1 MLTNAAACSQGKSPF
16 IYRLFKDKKKL
27 YLYNPP
33 AHSLTNSYLPQPRFR
48 RTIYETLKENTQL
61 SHRLLAGRSCHAT
74 GFWWWQN
81 CKCIKKDFF
90 PAPSVWLDVC
100 PGGYSGHLAG
110 AGWEQ
115 TVPAAVCAAP
125 TRLNEA
131 VCLQSMGLSDPWM
144 LGSSLFLFPA
154 DIYFKGAWP
163 HRYFNNKS
171 PKEELIKLW
180 VCFIPRSLSA
190 WQRKGTTSSF
200 YMGAERGEMIYLSTF
215 MQWIGGKAASW
226 TSPAVL
232 WGFL

>member
-1 MLTNAAACSQGKSPF
+1 MAVWAVLLWIDTNLWLLCLLVRQFAQALNPVAHKKGTFCCFLKCLGFYCVQISKWTAWVLTNAAACSQGKSPF

-33 AHSLTNSYLPQPRFR
+33 AHSLTNSYLPQPRSR

-61 SHRLLAGRSCHAT
+61 SHRLLAGRSCDAT
-74 GFWWWQN
+74 GFWWWQS

-90 PAPSVWLDVC
+90 SCTISLIGCVSRRLLRTSSWNSLGADSPGCCVC
-100 PGGYSGHLAG
+100 
-110 AGWEQ
+110 
-115 TVPAAVCAAP
+115 TAP

-163 HRYFNNKS
+163 HR
-171 PKEELIKLW
+171 
-180 VCFIPRSLSA
+180 SL
-190 WQRKGTTSSF
+190 
-200 YMGAERGEMIYLSTF
+200 
-215 MQWIGGKAASW
+215 
-226 TSPAVL
+226 
-232 WGFL
+232 